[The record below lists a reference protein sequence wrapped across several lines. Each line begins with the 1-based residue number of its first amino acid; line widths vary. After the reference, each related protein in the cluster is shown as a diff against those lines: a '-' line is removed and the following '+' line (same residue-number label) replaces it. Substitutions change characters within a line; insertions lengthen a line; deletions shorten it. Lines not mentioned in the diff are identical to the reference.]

1 MQQTETERGSD
12 NRKTRILSHHD
23 GLRLEGYAPDHLAR
37 VALDIFMPNCEMLG
51 TMQHERMRSETQT

>member
-23 GLRLEGYAPDHLAR
+23 GLRL
-37 VALDIFMPNCEMLG
+37 ALDIFMPNCEMLG